1 MTPSPCTPSAYARA
15 ILVTA
20 SGSSPKARVETIG
33 LSGRLMSTTGEPM
46 KRKPIA
52 PTSRAVTLPA
62 ARASS
67 ASAVAPTA
75 IGDGSGVPPA
85 KMLPVSKSEQ
95 SSRWYGGF
103 PLQVRDRLGRLPDGP
118 ARHAVQ
124 SAERPRAGQPADVR
138 LVVQK
143 GHHELTELL
152 LQGHARECLLRPP
165 LHHHAPLRMRTA
177 CRRPF
182 LLVARPVLRFNR
194 LVGAAC

>member
-15 ILVTA
+15 ILVTT

-67 ASAVAPTA
+67 ASPVAPTVIA
-75 IGDGSGVPPA
+75 DGSGVPQA

-95 SSRWYGGF
+95 SSSGM
-103 PLQVRDRLGRLPDGP
+103 
-118 ARHAVQ
+118 AASCCM
-124 SAERPRAGQPADVR
+124 SASSSRKE
-138 LVVQK
+138 
-143 GHHELTELL
+143 T
-152 LQGHARECLLRPP
+152 
-165 LHHHAPLRMRTA
+165 MS
-177 CRRPF
+177 
-182 LLVARPVLRFNR
+182 
-194 LVGAAC
+194 

>member
-1 MTPSPCTPSAYARA
+1 MTPSPCTPAAYARA
-15 ILVTA
+15 ILVTT

-67 ASAVAPTA
+67 ASPVAPTA
-75 IGDGSGVPPA
+75 IADGSGVPPA

-95 SSRWYGGF
+95 SSSGMAASRCRSAIDSA
-103 PLQVRDRLGRLPDGP
+103 VSRTVLPATPYSPPSAP
-118 ARHAVQ
+118 ARAQ
-124 SAERPRAGQPADVR
+124 LADVR

-143 GHHELTELL
+143 GDHELTELL

-165 LHHHAPLRMRTA
+165 LHRLLLCVRTSDS
-177 CRRPF
+177 P
-182 LLVARPVLRFNR
+182 PIE
-194 LVGAAC
+194 